1 MKTNYL
7 KEKKE
12 IISFEEYI
20 INLMNDKYP
29 SNIHHNKQYSFLVK
43 YNKKIDYIKMENF
56 RKKKNRFNKKYNL
69 NFNLIEKK
77 GENNKR
83 KKDETVKKFVG
94 KTNWENIKLNY
105 PYDYRHFYNHDL
117 KLRVYH
123 IYRDDFQTFNYT
135 WKDFIE
141 NQ

>member
-1 MKTNYL
+1 
-7 KEKKE
+7 
-12 IISFEEYI
+12 
-20 INLMNDKYP
+20 
-29 SNIHHNKQYSFLVK
+29 
-43 YNKKIDYIKMENF
+43 
-56 RKKKNRFNKKYNL
+56 
-69 NFNLIEKK
+69 
-77 GENNKR
+77 
-83 KKDETVKKFVG
+83 G